1 MIVGIVSGLIMAAYA
16 GFFVLGGVALVYF
29 ILKRI
34 RDKREEDFEQ
44 RES

>member
-1 MIVGIVSGLIMAAYA
+1 MGTVVSVLVVAAYA
-16 GFFVLGGVALVYF
+16 GFFLMAGVALVYF

-34 RDKREEDFEQ
+34 RDKRNEDFEQ